1 MSARDPFSAAFR
13 GLRLVAGLEP
23 EPDPET
29 ASRLRLAEA
38 LSAGAPMPADR
49 RPSALT
55 SIFHAVEGAS
65 GPPRVYPLLPL
76 NRQRETLFPKEAAP
90 EDPSEPA
97 LRNLEDNLQKS
108 LEEVLRDARDHPSAR
123 VAGAMGAMARFA
135 WCLPGPAPDISRYDH
150 GRTVGAFAALLA
162 EAPPE
167 HLARWEAA
175 LQAGSNASAD
185 TPPVALLVKGDVS
198 GIQRFLYQV
207 TGKGAARGLRGRS
220 LYLQLLSEA
229 VALFVLRRLDLPLTN
244 LLYSGGGH
252 FLLLARPSDEAR
264 LPEIRREVT
273 RRLAAFHRPSLALV
287 LAAAPIRPHELHGEG
302 LQQAFEALHRRLAQ
316 AKARRLEGLPPEDWE
331 AFLTGEQPHSSQ
343 EPENPADHAEK
354 WTDCMVCGIRG
365 RKDAEIMVEKEG
377 RGKCRRCRSFE
388 DLGRAAVDLQAI
400 AWIEQ
405 EPPSLP
411 DRPERAAPWEK
422 ALQAFGFA
430 VSLFRASGPRPS
442 PDPPETGWAL
452 VWLVEDHP
460 DLRQRVRR
468 ALPDRPLAFFP
479 RFLLRRAPR
488 VRPEDRERFR
498 RCYDDPDEMPEAG
511 DVRDFTMLQY
521 SSRGIQR
528 LGVLRADLD
537 GAGAL
542 FSRGLGKA
550 MRLARLMALSSALSR
565 FFEGYVE
572 TLCETVEQETGRPDT
587 LYAVY
592 AGGDDLFIVG
602 AWDVVAD
609 LAARLRRELAEY
621 TGHHPRLT
629 LSAALTLHDGREAI
643 HLFAEEAGRAL
654 EEGAKSYRRPDGKT
668 KDALR
673 FLEQTLPWGPE
684 EAFWTV
690 LRWTER
696 FRQGVEGAA
705 AGPRPGR
712 GRSLLFALI
721 RWGADRQR
729 ARRTSRDGADRP
741 SLFPSIW
748 RAAYFIRRWQDL
760 TPPEDPLREV
770 LDAMRREWDGQ
781 DERGGP
787 MALHRLLTEIWTPA
801 ARWAELRTRREEGCA
816 RQPPADSA

>member
-1 MSARDPFSAAFR
+1 MSAPDPFSAALR
-13 GLRLVAGLEP
+13 GLRLIAGLDP

-49 RPSALT
+49 RPSALI
-55 SIFHAVEGAS
+55 SIFHTVEGAS

-76 NRQRETLFPKEAAP
+76 NRQRETLFPKEATP
-90 EDPSEPA
+90 EDPPELA
-97 LRNLEDNLQKS
+97 LRNLEDDLKKS
-108 LEEVLRDARDHPSAR
+108 LEEALRDARDHPSAR

-167 HLARWEAA
+167 GLAQWEAA
-175 LQAGSNASAD
+175 LQAGSEASVD

-229 VALFVLRRLDLPLTN
+229 VALFVLRRLRLPLTN

-252 FLLLARPSDEAR
+252 FLLLARPADETR

-273 RRLAAFHRPSLALV
+273 RRLAAFHGPFLALV
-287 LAAAPIRPHELHGEG
+287 LAAVPIRPHELHGEG

-331 AFLTGEQPHSSQ
+331 AFLVGAQPDSSRRSQ
-343 EPENPADHAEK
+343 NPADHAEK

-365 RKDAEIMVEKEG
+365 LKGEEIVVEREG
-377 RGKCRRCRSFE
+377 RSKCKRCRSLE

-400 AWIEQ
+400 AWIER
-405 EPPSLP
+405 EPLSLP

-430 VSLFRASGPRPS
+430 VSLFRASGPKPS
-442 PDPPETGWAL
+442 PEPPEAGWAL
-452 VWLVEDHP
+452 VWLVEDSP
-460 DLRQRVRR
+460 DLRGRIRR
-468 ALPDRPLAFFP
+468 ALGERPIAFFP

-488 VRPEDRERFR
+488 VRPEDRERFA

-511 DVRDFTMLQY
+511 DVRDFTMLQH

-572 TLCETVEQETGRPDT
+572 TLCETVERETGRPDT

-609 LAARLRRELAEY
+609 FAARLRRELAEY

-629 LSAALTLHDGREAI
+629 LSAALTLHDGREAV

-654 EEGAKSYRRPDGKT
+654 EEGAKAYQRPDGKA

-673 FLEQTLPWGPE
+673 FLERTLPWGPE

-690 LRWTER
+690 LEWSER
-696 FRQGVEGAA
+696 FRQGVESAA
-705 AGPRPGR
+705 ARPRPGR

-721 RWGADRQR
+721 RWGARPQR
-729 ARRTSRDGADRP
+729 ARPAPRNGP
-741 SLFPSIW
+741 GQPILVPWIW
-748 RAAYFIRRWQDL
+748 HAAYFIRRWQDL
-760 TPPEDPLREV
+760 TPAEDPLREV
-770 LDAMRREWDGQ
+770 LDAMRREWDRW
-781 DERGGP
+781 DEQGGP
-787 MALHRLLTEIWTPA
+787 IALSRLLAEIWMPA
-801 ARWAELRTRREEGCA
+801 ARWAELRTRHEEGCA
-816 RQPPADSA
+816 RQPSADSV